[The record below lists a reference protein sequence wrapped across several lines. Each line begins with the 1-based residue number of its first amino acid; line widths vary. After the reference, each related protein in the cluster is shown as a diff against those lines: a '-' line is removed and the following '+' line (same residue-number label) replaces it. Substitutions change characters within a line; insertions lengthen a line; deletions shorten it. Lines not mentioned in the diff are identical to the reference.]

1 MLRRLLLLV
10 VLLVGLS
17 PTRAQAQSQ
26 PQPRRLSL
34 SGQLRSSTEPVAGA
48 VLALLQ
54 PADSSMLAYAITDSQ
69 GRYTL
74 QLETALPELLLR
86 VRSLGYRPQLR
97 RIKAETQRLDLSL
110 EREERL
116 LREVLVK
123 AQRLWAQRDTLNYL
137 VSAYT
142 LQQDRTIGDVL
153 RRLPGITIEDNK
165 VIKYQ
170 GVPIN
175 RFYIENLDLLR
186 GRYNLATEGIKAED
200 VATVQVLEHHEPV
213 RALQDQRPS
222 QQAAINLRLKDK
234 AKGVWSKALRLGAGA
249 YAPGPLWDATLQAS
263 YFGKGR
269 QQLLRYSS
277 DNLGRD
283 HDPAAVLYG
292 AFVSEPTQLV
302 ELVAHGR
309 PPVGNGLFGYR
320 HGAHLSSLSRLADSA
335 SLSYQLH
342 YRHQS
347 THGSS
352 LTETSY
358 LLPEGTRLQLTE
370 DISDRTQLHATE
382 LQLSYEKN
390 LAQSF
395 VSSTLVLSG
404 EWNEGR
410 GELSSVSRRLP
421 QAAGG
426 TAEIGERLQAL
437 HHRTLRL
444 NSHTRWVHRGA
455 GGSGFEWSSTNSL
468 SSSPQALVLEGSKA
482 ARQDLSLSTYASSN
496 TLELLRKVQ
505 SQRWTLSATAHLDAR
520 YTTLS
525 SHLSHPDVPRGGRG
539 ELSHLHARL
548 ALGPILGYSHGTLQG
563 SLRLPLALGYTL
575 LDNAPVAGERSD
587 AQRLKLHLQPSLSL
601 SWRLSDSYSLQASAS
616 YSASETPWRQLL
628 TATIMQSYRSLARYR
643 AALHDSH
650 AASAEARLSYR
661 DLFSRIF
668 AHIEAGWRRSWSD
681 ISYGTR
687 LDEEG
692 QRTLEAAYLP
702 HHSERYTL
710 TAYGRK
716 DLDWQTTQLALSA
729 TLSRSEQELLR
740 QGVRLHY
747 RALGYGL
754 QGSVGLD
761 LTSGYRLEY
770 DARWQGLRSELVE
783 QRLWSGALTQRLQL
797 SLALLNARLQA
808 KLYAKHSHDS
818 SLALGQRD
826 FLFLGA
832 SLSYKPNRRLEFIL
846 DGDNL
851 SDIRSY
857 STRRLEELEEY
868 RSVYHL
874 RPRSLVLSLR
884 LTL

>member
-10 VLLVGLS
+10 ALLVGLS
-17 PTRAQAQSQ
+17 PARTQAQSQ

-34 SGQLRSSTEPVAGA
+34 GGQLRSGTEPVAGA

-54 PADSSMLAYAITDSQ
+54 PTDSSMLAYAITDSQ

-116 LREVLVK
+116 LREVLVR
-123 AQRLWAQRDTLNYL
+123 AQKLWAQRDTLNYL

-175 RFYIENLDLLR
+175 RFYIENLDLLQ

-320 HGAHLSSLSRLADSA
+320 HGAHLSSLTRLADSA

-347 THGSS
+347 AHGSS
-352 LTETSY
+352 FAETSY

-370 DISDRTQLHATE
+370 DISDRTQRHATE

-390 LAQSF
+390 RAQSF
-395 VSSTLVLSG
+395 VSSTLMLSG

-426 TAEIGERLQAL
+426 TAEIGEHLQAL

-444 NSHTRWVHRGA
+444 NSRTRWVYRGSGGA
-455 GGSGFEWSSTNSL
+455 GFELSSTNSL
-468 SSSPQALVLEGSKA
+468 SSASQALVLEGSKA

-496 TLELLRKVQ
+496 TLELLRKVET
-505 SQRWTLSATAHLDAR
+505 QRWTLSATAHLDAR

-525 SHLSHPDVPRGGRG
+525 SSLTHPDVPRGGRG
-539 ELSHLHARL
+539 ELSHLHTRL
-548 ALGPILGYSHGTLQG
+548 ALGPILRYSHGTLQG

-587 AQRLKLHLQPSLSL
+587 AHRLKLHLQPSLSL
-601 SWRLSDSYSLQASAS
+601 SWKASDSYSLQASAS

-643 AALHDSH
+643 AALYDSH

-661 DLFSRIF
+661 ELFSRIF

-692 QRTLEAAYLP
+692 QRLLEAVYLP
-702 HHSERYTL
+702 HHSERCTL

-729 TLSRSEQELLR
+729 TLSRSDQELLR
-740 QGVRLHY
+740 QGVRMHY

-761 LTSGYRLEY
+761 LMSGYRLEY
-770 DARWQGLRSELVE
+770 DARWQGLSSELVE
-783 QRLWSGALTQRLQL
+783 QRLWSSTLAQRLQL
-797 SLALLNARLQA
+797 SLDLLPARLQA
-808 KLYAKHSHDS
+808 KFHARHSHDS

-832 SLSYKPNRRLEFIL
+832 SLSYKPNRRLELIL

-874 RPRSLVLSLR
+874 RPRSLLLSLR

>member
-10 VLLVGLS
+10 ALLVGLS
-17 PTRAQAQSQ
+17 PARAQAQSQ
-26 PQPRRLSL
+26 PHARRLSL
-34 SGQLRSSTEPVAGA
+34 SGQLRSGAEPVAGA

-54 PADSSMLAYAITDSQ
+54 PTDSSMLAYAITDSQ

-86 VRSLGYRPQLR
+86 VRSLGYHPQLR

-213 RALQDQRPS
+213 RALQDQRPA

-234 AKGVWSKALRLGAGA
+234 AKGVWSRALRLGAGA

-292 AFVSEPTQLV
+292 AFVSEPTQLL

-320 HGAHLSSLSRLADSA
+320 HGAHLSSLTKLADSA

-352 LTETSY
+352 FTETSY

-370 DISDRTQLHATE
+370 DISDRTQRHATE

-390 LAQSF
+390 RAQSF

-444 NSHTRWVHRGA
+444 DSRTRWVHRGA
-455 GGSGFEWSSTNSL
+455 GGTGFEWSSTNSL
-468 SSSPQALVLEGSKA
+468 SSSPQALVLEGNKV

-496 TLELLRKVQ
+496 TLELLRKVET
-505 SQRWTLSATAHLDAR
+505 QRWTLSATAHLDAR

-525 SHLSHPDVPRGGRG
+525 SSLTHPDVPRGGRG
-539 ELSHLHARL
+539 ELSHLHTRL
-548 ALGPILGYSHGTLQG
+548 ALGPILRYSHGTLQG

-601 SWRLSDSYSLQASAS
+601 SWRLSDSYSLQAGAS

-692 QRTLEAAYLP
+692 QRLLEAAYLP

-783 QRLWSGALTQRLQL
+783 QRLWSGALAQRLQL

-808 KLYAKHSHDS
+808 KLHARHSHDS

-826 FLFLGA
+826 FFFLGA
-832 SLSYKPNRRLEFIL
+832 SLSYKPNRRLELIL

-857 STRRLEELEEY
+857 ATRRLEELEEY

>member
-1 MLRRLLLLV
+1 MLRRLLLLL

-17 PTRAQAQSQ
+17 PARAQAQSQ
-26 PQPRRLSL
+26 PQPRRMSL
-34 SGQLRSSTEPVAGA
+34 SGQLRSGTEPVAGA

-54 PADSSMLAYAITDSQ
+54 PTDSSMLAYAITDSQ

-213 RALQDQRPS
+213 RALQDQRPA

-292 AFVSEPTQLV
+292 AFVSEPTQLL

-320 HGAHLSSLSRLADSA
+320 HGAHLSSLTKLADSA

-342 YRHQS
+342 YGHQS

-370 DISDRTQLHATE
+370 DISDRTQRHATE

-390 LAQSF
+390 RAQSF

-444 NSHTRWVHRGA
+444 NSRTRWVHRGA
-455 GGSGFEWSSTNSL
+455 GGAGFEWSSTNSL
-468 SSSPQALVLEGSKA
+468 SSSPQALVLEGSKV

-496 TLELLRKVQ
+496 TLELLRKVET
-505 SQRWTLSATAHLDAR
+505 QRWTLSATAHLDAR

-525 SHLSHPDVPRGGRG
+525 SSLTHPDVPRGGRG
-539 ELSHLHARL
+539 ELSHLHTRL
-548 ALGPILGYSHGTLQG
+548 ALGPILRYSHGTLQG

-575 LDNAPVAGERSD
+575 LENTPVAGERSD

-601 SWRLSDSYSLQASAS
+601 SWRLSDSYSLQAGAS
-616 YSASETPWRQLL
+616 YSTSETPWRQLL

-692 QRTLEAAYLP
+692 QRLLEAAYLP

-740 QGVRLHY
+740 QGLRIHY

-770 DARWQGLRSELVE
+770 DARWQGLSSELVE
-783 QRLWSGALTQRLQL
+783 QHLWSGALAQHLQL
-797 SLALLNARLQA
+797 SLDLLPARLQA
-808 KLYAKHSHDS
+808 KLHARHSHDS

-832 SLSYKPNRRLEFIL
+832 SLSYKPNRRLELIL
-846 DGDNL
+846 DVDNL

-857 STRRLEELEEY
+857 ATRRLEELEEY

-874 RPRSLVLSLR
+874 RPRSLVLSLH

>member
-1 MLRRLLLLV
+1 MLRRLLLLL

-17 PTRAQAQSQ
+17 PTPAQGQSQ
-26 PQPRRLSL
+26 PQPRRMSL
-34 SGQLRSSTEPVAGA
+34 GGQLRSGAEPVAGA

-97 RIKAETQRLDLSL
+97 RIKAETQRLDLNL

-213 RALQDQRPS
+213 RALQDQRPA
-222 QQAAINLRLKDK
+222 QQAAINLRLKDQ

-292 AFVSEPTQLV
+292 AFVSEPTQLL

-320 HGAHLSSLSRLADSA
+320 HGAHLSSLTKLADSA

-370 DISDRTQLHATE
+370 DISDRTQRHATE

-390 LAQSF
+390 RAQSF

-426 TAEIGERLQAL
+426 MAEIGERLQAL

-444 NSHTRWVHRGA
+444 NSRTHWVHHGA
-455 GGSGFEWSSTNSL
+455 GGTGFEWSSTNSL
-468 SSSPQALVLEGSKA
+468 SSSPQALVLEGSKV

-496 TLELLRKVQ
+496 TLELLRKVETQ
-505 SQRWTLSATAHLDAR
+505 CWTLSATAHLDAR

-525 SHLSHPDVPRGGRG
+525 SSLTHPDVPRGGRG
-539 ELSHLHARL
+539 ELSHLYTRL
-548 ALGPILGYSHGTLQG
+548 ALGPILRYSHGTLQG

-661 DLFSRIF
+661 ELFSRIF

-692 QRTLEAAYLP
+692 QRLLEAAYLP

-729 TLSRSEQELLR
+729 TLSHSEQELLR

-761 LTSGYRLEY
+761 LISGYRLEY

-783 QRLWSGALTQRLQL
+783 QHLWSGALAQRLQL

-808 KLYAKHSHDS
+808 KLHAKHSHDS

-832 SLSYKPNRRLEFIL
+832 SLSYKPNQRLELIL

-857 STRRLEELEEY
+857 ATRRLEELEEY

>member
-1 MLRRLLLLV
+1 MLRRLLLLL

-17 PTRAQAQSQ
+17 PARAQAQSQ
-26 PQPRRLSL
+26 PQLRRLSL
-34 SGQLRSSTEPVAGA
+34 SGQLRSGTEPVAGA

-213 RALQDQRPS
+213 RALQDQRPA

-263 YFGKGR
+263 YLGKGR

-292 AFVSEPTQLV
+292 AFVSEPTQLL

-309 PPVGNGLFGYR
+309 PPVGNGFFGYR
-320 HGAHLSSLSRLADSA
+320 HGAHLSSLTKLADSA

-390 LAQSF
+390 RAQSF

-444 NSHTRWVHRGA
+444 NSRTRWVHRGV
-455 GGSGFEWSSTNSL
+455 GGAGFEWSSTNSL
-468 SSSPQALVLEGSKA
+468 SSSPQALVLEGSKL

-496 TLELLRKVQ
+496 TLELLRKVET
-505 SQRWTLSATAHLDAR
+505 QRWTLSATAHLDAR

-525 SHLSHPDVPRGGRG
+525 SSLTHPDVPRGGRG
-539 ELSHLHARL
+539 ELSHLHTRL
-548 ALGPILGYSHGTLQG
+548 ALGPILRYSHGTLQG

-575 LDNAPVAGERSD
+575 R
-587 AQRLKLHLQPSLSL
+587 L
-601 SWRLSDSYSLQASAS
+601 SWRLSDSYSLQAGAS

-692 QRTLEAAYLP
+692 QRLLEAAYLP

-783 QRLWSGALTQRLQL
+783 QRLWSGALAQRLQL

-808 KLYAKHSHDS
+808 KLHARHSHDS

-832 SLSYKPNRRLEFIL
+832 SLSYKPNRRLELIL

-851 SDIRSY
+851 SDLRSY

>member
-1 MLRRLLLLV
+1 MLRRLLLLL

-17 PTRAQAQSQ
+17 STPAQGQSQ
-26 PQPRRLSL
+26 PQPRRMSL
-34 SGQLRSSTEPVAGA
+34 SGQLRSGSEPVAGA

-110 EREERL
+110 DREERL

-123 AQRLWAQRDTLNYL
+123 AQKLWAQRDTLNYL

-213 RALQDQRPS
+213 RALQDQRPA

-292 AFVSEPTQLV
+292 AFVSEPTQLL
-302 ELVAHGR
+302 ELVAHGS

-320 HGAHLSSLSRLADSA
+320 HGAHLSSLTKLADSA

-370 DISDRTQLHATE
+370 EISDHTQRHATE

-390 LAQSF
+390 RAQSF

-426 TAEIGERLQAL
+426 TAEIGDRLQAL

-444 NSHTRWVHRGA
+444 NSRTRWVHRGA
-455 GGSGFEWSSTNSL
+455 DGAGFEWSSTNSL
-468 SSSPQALVLEGSKA
+468 SSSPQALVLEGSKV

-496 TLELLRKVQ
+496 TLELLRKVET
-505 SQRWTLSATAHLDAR
+505 QRWTLSATAHLDAR

-525 SHLSHPDVPRGGRG
+525 SSLTHPDVPRGGRG
-539 ELSHLHARL
+539 ELSHLHTRL
-548 ALGPILGYSHGTLQG
+548 ALGPILRYSHGTLQG

-575 LDNAPVAGERSD
+575 LENTPVAGERSD

-601 SWRLSDSYSLQASAS
+601 SWRLSDSYSLQAGAS
-616 YSASETPWRQLL
+616 YSTSETPWRQLL

-687 LDEEG
+687 LDQAG
-692 QRTLEAAYLP
+692 QRILEAAYLP

-740 QGVRLHY
+740 QGVRIHY

-797 SLALLNARLQA
+797 SLALLPARLQA
-808 KLYAKHSHDS
+808 KLHARHSHDS
-818 SLALGQRD
+818 SLALGQQD

-832 SLSYKPNRRLEFIL
+832 SLSYKPNRRLELIL

-851 SDIRSY
+851 SDLRSY

>member
-1 MLRRLLLLV
+1 MLRRLLLLL

-17 PTRAQAQSQ
+17 PARAQAQSQ
-26 PQPRRLSL
+26 PQARRLSL
-34 SGQLRSSTEPVAGA
+34 SGQLRSGSEPVAGA

-213 RALQDQRPS
+213 RALQDQRPA

-292 AFVSEPTQLV
+292 AFVSEPTQLL

-320 HGAHLSSLSRLADSA
+320 HGAHLSSLTKLADSA

-370 DISDRTQLHATE
+370 DISDRTQRHATE

-390 LAQSF
+390 RAQSF

-444 NSHTRWVHRGA
+444 NSRTRWVHRGA
-455 GGSGFEWSSTNSL
+455 GGTGFEWSSTNSL
-468 SSSPQALVLEGSKA
+468 SSSPQALVLEGSKL

-496 TLELLRKVQ
+496 TLELLRKVET
-505 SQRWTLSATAHLDAR
+505 QRWTLSATVHLDAR

-525 SHLSHPDVPRGGRG
+525 SSLTHPDVPRGGRG
-539 ELSHLHARL
+539 ELSHLHTRL
-548 ALGPILGYSHGTLQG
+548 ALGPILRYSHGTLQG

-587 AQRLKLHLQPSLSL
+587 AQRLKLHL
-601 SWRLSDSYSLQASAS
+601 
-616 YSASETPWRQLL
+616 
-628 TATIMQSYRSLARYR
+628 
-643 AALHDSH
+643 
-650 AASAEARLSYR
+650 
-661 DLFSRIF
+661 
-668 AHIEAGWRRSWSD
+668 
-681 ISYGTR
+681 
-687 LDEEG
+687 
-692 QRTLEAAYLP
+692 
-702 HHSERYTL
+702 
-710 TAYGRK
+710 
-716 DLDWQTTQLALSA
+716 
-729 TLSRSEQELLR
+729 
-740 QGVRLHY
+740 
-747 RALGYGL
+747 
-754 QGSVGLD
+754 
-761 LTSGYRLEY
+761 
-770 DARWQGLRSELVE
+770 
-783 QRLWSGALTQRLQL
+783 
-797 SLALLNARLQA
+797 
-808 KLYAKHSHDS
+808 
-818 SLALGQRD
+818 
-826 FLFLGA
+826 
-832 SLSYKPNRRLEFIL
+832 
-846 DGDNL
+846 
-851 SDIRSY
+851 
-857 STRRLEELEEY
+857 
-868 RSVYHL
+868 
-874 RPRSLVLSLR
+874 
-884 LTL
+884 

>member
-1 MLRRLLLLV
+1 MLRRLLLLL

-17 PTRAQAQSQ
+17 PARAQAQSQ
-26 PQPRRLSL
+26 PQLRRLSL
-34 SGQLRSSTEPVAGA
+34 SGQLRSGTEPVAGA

-213 RALQDQRPS
+213 RALQDQRPA

-263 YFGKGR
+263 YFGKGQ

-292 AFVSEPTQLV
+292 AFVSEPTQLL
-302 ELVAHGR
+302 ELVAHGS

-320 HGAHLSSLSRLADSA
+320 HGAHLSSLTKLADSA

-370 DISDRTQLHATE
+370 DISDRTQRHATE

-390 LAQSF
+390 RAQSF

-444 NSHTRWVHRGA
+444 NSRTRWVRRGA
-455 GGSGFEWSSTNSL
+455 GGAGFEWSSTNSL
-468 SSSPQALVLEGSKA
+468 SSAPQALVLEGSKL

-496 TLELLRKVQ
+496 TLELLRKVET
-505 SQRWTLSATAHLDAR
+505 QRWTLSATAHLDAR

-525 SHLSHPDVPRGGRG
+525 SSLTHPDVPRGGRG
-539 ELSHLHARL
+539 ELSHLHTRL
-548 ALGPILGYSHGTLQG
+548 ALGPILRYSHGTLQG

-628 TATIMQSYRSLARYR
+628 TATVMQSYRSLARYR

-692 QRTLEAAYLP
+692 QRLLEAAYLP

-740 QGVRLHY
+740 QGLRIHY

-770 DARWQGLRSELVE
+770 DARWQGLSSELVE
-783 QRLWSGALTQRLQL
+783 QHLWSGALTQRLQL

-808 KLYAKHSHDS
+808 KLHAKHSHDS

-832 SLSYKPNRRLEFIL
+832 SLSYKPNRRLELIL
-846 DGDNL
+846 DVDNL

-857 STRRLEELEEY
+857 ATRRLEELEEY

>member
-1 MLRRLLLLV
+1 MLRRLLLLL

-17 PTRAQAQSQ
+17 PARAQAQSQ

-34 SGQLRSSTEPVAGA
+34 SGQLRSGTEPVTGA

-97 RIKAETQRLDLSL
+97 RIKAESQRLDLSL

-165 VIKYQ
+165 EIKYQ

-213 RALQDQRPS
+213 RALQDQRPA

-292 AFVSEPTQLV
+292 AFVSEPTQLL

-320 HGAHLSSLSRLADSA
+320 HGAHLSSLTKLADSA

-370 DISDRTQLHATE
+370 DISDRTQRHATE
-382 LQLSYEKN
+382 LQLNYEKN
-390 LAQSF
+390 RASTSTSAAT
-395 VSSTLVLSG
+395 SS
-404 EWNEGR
+404 
-410 GELSSVSRRLP
+410 
-421 QAAGG
+421 
-426 TAEIGERLQAL
+426 
-437 HHRTLRL
+437 
-444 NSHTRWVHRGA
+444 
-455 GGSGFEWSSTNSL
+455 
-468 SSSPQALVLEGSKA
+468 
-482 ARQDLSLSTYASSN
+482 
-496 TLELLRKVQ
+496 
-505 SQRWTLSATAHLDAR
+505 
-520 YTTLS
+520 
-525 SHLSHPDVPRGGRG
+525 
-539 ELSHLHARL
+539 
-548 ALGPILGYSHGTLQG
+548 
-563 SLRLPLALGYTL
+563 
-575 LDNAPVAGERSD
+575 
-587 AQRLKLHLQPSLSL
+587 
-601 SWRLSDSYSLQASAS
+601 
-616 YSASETPWRQLL
+616 
-628 TATIMQSYRSLARYR
+628 
-643 AALHDSH
+643 
-650 AASAEARLSYR
+650 
-661 DLFSRIF
+661 
-668 AHIEAGWRRSWSD
+668 
-681 ISYGTR
+681 
-687 LDEEG
+687 
-692 QRTLEAAYLP
+692 
-702 HHSERYTL
+702 
-710 TAYGRK
+710 
-716 DLDWQTTQLALSA
+716 
-729 TLSRSEQELLR
+729 
-740 QGVRLHY
+740 
-747 RALGYGL
+747 
-754 QGSVGLD
+754 
-761 LTSGYRLEY
+761 
-770 DARWQGLRSELVE
+770 
-783 QRLWSGALTQRLQL
+783 
-797 SLALLNARLQA
+797 
-808 KLYAKHSHDS
+808 
-818 SLALGQRD
+818 
-826 FLFLGA
+826 
-832 SLSYKPNRRLEFIL
+832 
-846 DGDNL
+846 
-851 SDIRSY
+851 
-857 STRRLEELEEY
+857 
-868 RSVYHL
+868 
-874 RPRSLVLSLR
+874 
-884 LTL
+884 